1 MHSDT
6 WILPTATVRVPP
18 DDRLIPLEPGCPRG
32 VQYPRPSNRPG
43 ALASNIAHPNSSE
56 RPDPFPCPK
65 RTQAIRPSP
74 SASPSASPSPSSFQ
88 VLVAAVDTGHTGQD
102 PDRPRQALQ
111 AAQSQCTSPPRPP
124 ATGPR
129 TLAGCFCAEVL
140 PGASSKPNLP
150 AIKSIIKF
158 DTAKR
163 SPKRLLPSRPSHS
176 PVTALRRQPWLF
188 SLTTY
193 CSAAPRCRILPL
205 TWISIWIDTCII
217 THHNE
222 GLRLDHLDIR

>member
-1 MHSDT
+1 MPPCCTVPQAQQPTWCPCFQHRTSQLVRTARSVSLPEADT
-6 WILPTATVRVPP
+6 GDSAFSLCFSFSFSFVFSGV
-18 DDRLIPLEPGCPRG
+18 GCSR
-32 VQYPRPSNRPG
+32 
-43 ALASNIAHPNSSE
+43 
-56 RPDPFPCPK
+56 
-65 RTQAIRPSP
+65 
-74 SASPSASPSPSSFQ
+74 
-88 VLVAAVDTGHTGQD
+88 GHTGQD

-111 AAQSQCTSPPRPP
+111 AAQSQCTRPPPP

-163 SPKRLLPSRPSHS
+163 SPERLLPSRPSHS

-222 GLRLDHLDIR
+222 GLRLHHLDIR